1 MSTLR
6 AARNMAFQGT
16 INPRGHIEQLA
27 EIDGSKIIGTKIH
40 APFAINPQVYVLPM
54 DNVLPTKVKFFTDCE
69 AL

>member
-16 INPRGHIEQLA
+16 ITPRGHIETLA
-27 EIDGSKIIGTKIH
+27 EIDGSKMVGTKIH

-54 DNVLPTKVKFFTDCE
+54 DNVLPTKVKFY
-69 AL
+69 